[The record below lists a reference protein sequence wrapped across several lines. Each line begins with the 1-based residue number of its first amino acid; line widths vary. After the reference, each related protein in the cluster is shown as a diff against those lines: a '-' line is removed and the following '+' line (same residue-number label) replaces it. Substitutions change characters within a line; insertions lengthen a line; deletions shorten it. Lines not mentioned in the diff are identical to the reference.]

1 MPDLHG
7 LMLFLIAGLLL
18 NLTPGVDLLY
28 ILGQAGARGLRA
40 GVVATAGVCAGCSV
54 HIAAA
59 TLGMSALLATS
70 TTAFTVLKI
79 IGAVYL
85 LYLGVSLWLPT
96 LRRTPSSNSEAAL
109 DARGDRPVRA
119 SGNSSAEA
127 CATPRPAT
135 SATPGAATSAKPGA
149 ATPLKPTSVA
159 GAGRIFVG
167 GFLTNAL
174 NPKVALFFLAF
185 LPQFIAPGSAAK
197 SQVMV
202 LLGLLFVVNSFV
214 VNVVLAWAATR
225 LARRLG
231 ARPGVGRWLQRLT
244 GTLFLY
250 FGLRLLGSRLP
261 G

>member
-28 ILGQAGARGLRA
+28 ILGQAAARGLRA

-96 LRRTPSSNSEAAL
+96 LRRPPSSNGEAAL

-119 SGNSSAEA
+119 SGNSSAGA
-127 CATPRPAT
+127 CAKPEPLTP
-135 SATPGAATSAKPGA
+135 AKPEP
-149 ATPLKPTSVA
+149 ATPLKPATVA

-225 LARRLG
+225 MARQLG
-231 ARPGVGRWLQRLT
+231 DRPGVSRWLQRLT